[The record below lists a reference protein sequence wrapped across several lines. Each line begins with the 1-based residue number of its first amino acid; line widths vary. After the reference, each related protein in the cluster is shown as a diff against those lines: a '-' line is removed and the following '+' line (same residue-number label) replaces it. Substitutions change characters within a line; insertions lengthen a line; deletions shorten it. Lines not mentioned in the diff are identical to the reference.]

1 MHGGR
6 QEGKGKKKVRI
17 RTYTVGQLVAA
28 SLPRVIHEISALL
41 PQRIAV
47 PFGCFTIMFDCVG
60 RGEGARV
67 GGHEKGVGTDVLGTG
82 VGRRLVV
89 GSRVGAR
96 VGFGVGRPVGRGPQ
110 RSSVVGGAVDG
121 TGLGAVVSAFGQRYT
136 GGAACV
142 FAWHAAQLHG
152 QPAHSCVFVPPES
165 PPPPSSAQKR
175 LPSLLHEIVA
185 CLS

>member
-152 QPAHSCVFVPPES
+152 QPAHSCVFVPPEP

-175 LPSLLHEIVA
+175 LPSL
-185 CLS
+185 